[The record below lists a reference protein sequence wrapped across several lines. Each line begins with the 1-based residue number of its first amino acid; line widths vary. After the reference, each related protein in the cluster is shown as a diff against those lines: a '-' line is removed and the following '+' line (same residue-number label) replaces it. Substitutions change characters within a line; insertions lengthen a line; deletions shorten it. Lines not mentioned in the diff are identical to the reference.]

1 MTRAIRRRFFMQ
13 AIALLALFPG
23 ACRTLQPRAQPQPPT
38 VSLESLRVESAI
50 DGQAPIALGLSVE
63 NPNESSVSVDALD
76 FSLTIAEM
84 PVASGVL
91 STPLMLPALG
101 TARAQIVASTSLA
114 AVRSALDAS
123 LARGSIDYEIAGNVV
138 IAGWKLPFSRRGRK
152 TVADLLGGRG

>member
-1 MTRAIRRRFFMQ
+1 MQ

-50 DGQAPIALGLSVE
+50 DGQARIALGLSVE

-91 STPLMLPALG
+91 STPLMLPGLG
-101 TARAQIVASTSLA
+101 AARAQIVVSTSLA

-123 LARGSIDYEIAGNVV
+123 LARGSIDYEIAG
-138 IAGWKLPFSRRGRK
+138 WKLPFSRRGRK

>member
-1 MTRAIRRRFFMQ
+1 MTRAVRRRFFMR
-13 AIALLALFPG
+13 AFALLALFPG
-23 ACRTLQPRAQPQPPT
+23 ACSTLQPRAQPQPPT
-38 VSLESLRVESAI
+38 VSLESLRVESATG
-50 DGQAPIALGLSVE
+50 GQARIALTLSVE

-152 TVADLLGGRG
+152 SVADLLGGRG